1 MTITEWCQSPQNRI
15 HLMTD
20 ILEMINKAK
29 GNVYCCI
36 AIVFLV
42 DNTSKYNYI
51 DPVGYVNA
59 LDRDYLTGE
68 YEVVLGELLPELRK
82 YGRLQFTWFE
92 TNTERADALH
102 KAIEDIKS
110 QHNL

>member
-15 HLMTD
+15 HLMTN
-20 ILEMINKAK
+20 ILDMINNAK

-42 DNTSKYNYI
+42 DNRSKYNHI
-51 DPVGYVNA
+51 DSVGYISPY
-59 LDRDYLTGE
+59 DRDDSIDKDE
-68 YEVVLGELLPELRK
+68 IVLPELLPELHK
-82 YGRLQFTWFE
+82 YAKPGYSWFKD
-92 TNTERADALH
+92 NTTRVVAL
-102 KAIEDIKS
+102 KQAIVDIKS